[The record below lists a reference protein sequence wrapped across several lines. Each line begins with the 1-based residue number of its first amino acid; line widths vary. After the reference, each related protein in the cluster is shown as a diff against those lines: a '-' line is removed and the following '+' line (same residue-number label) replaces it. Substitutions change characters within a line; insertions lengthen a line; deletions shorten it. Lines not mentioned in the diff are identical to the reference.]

1 MEAASAAPANP
12 LMICRLNKSFW
23 NGSVVPAQRESSST
37 MSTCESRL
45 WASDVR
51 LGGLVVQ
58 IDELLHHRIGQTLVA
73 APLGHALRRE
83 GIGPERTEGADE
95 LLLPVG
101 QREVHL
107 MAPFSLL

>member
-45 WASDVR
+45 WARS
-51 LGGLVVQ
+51 
-58 IDELLHHRIGQTLVA
+58 
-73 APLGHALRRE
+73 
-83 GIGPERTEGADE
+83 GAMSGSA
-95 LLLPVG
+95 V
-101 QREVHL
+101 
-107 MAPFSLL
+107 S